1 LKFGS
6 KIKMMQQCVYWNLVA
21 KIGVMYD
28 R

>member
-6 KIKMMQQCVYWNLVA
+6 KIKMMPQYVYWNLVV